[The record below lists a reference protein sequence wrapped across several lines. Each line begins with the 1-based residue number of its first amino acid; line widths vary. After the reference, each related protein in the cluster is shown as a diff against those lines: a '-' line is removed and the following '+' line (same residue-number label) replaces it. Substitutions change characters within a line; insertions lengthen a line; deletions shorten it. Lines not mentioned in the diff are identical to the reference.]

1 MDRKEREIRDWL
13 GTSLFFICIGFFIC
27 WLEGDFS
34 PFMVFGILIG
44 MPLFVGIFWVL
55 GHWIESY
62 KKPLS

>member
-13 GTSLFFICIGFFIC
+13 GMSLFFICIGFFIC
-27 WLEGDFS
+27 WLEGDLS

-44 MPLFVGIFWVL
+44 MPLFVGVIGVL
-55 GHWIESY
+55 SNLLESH